1 MNDLATGAIVTRDP
15 TRDHKIVLSPEQ
27 EVACPR
33 CEHTFPLRAGITQKT
48 IEQYESDYEAQLE
61 AERARLQQRLAKEA
75 EKKATQAF
83 ADQVRQLT
91 EQLTD
96 SKAKIADVE
105 RLAAKS
111 AAEARART
119 QAEAALQR
127 KALEE
132 ELADKARRIL
142 DFQQQ
147 ELALRREKKALEE
160 ARQQQELELERKLEH
175 ERRAIHEKVLAAE
188 AERFKLKEAE
198 YRKKIEDAQKANEE
212 LTRKLEQGSQQLQG
226 EVLELD
232 VEHTLKCGFPHD
244 RIDEVKKGVRGADVI
259 QTVCTAAAQACGKII
274 WEAKRAENWSDK
286 WLRKLKDD
294 QREAKADIAVL
305 VTTAMPKGAEA
316 FCEYGGIWV
325 VAPHVVRP
333 IAETLRFGLL
343 ECHKL
348 RLAGSGKSEKME
360 LLYNYLCSSQF
371 AQRVRA
377 VVEALEC
384 MRTDLDAE
392 KRAMQR
398 LWAKREMQIERASSS
413 MLTVCGELQGIAQD
427 SLPELTE
434 IEVLALG
441 TAEDHPGAQ
450 K

>member
-1 MNDLATGAIVTRDP
+1 MNDFANGAIVAQAR
-15 TRDHKIVLSPEQ
+15 KIVLSAEQ

-33 CEHTFPLRAGITQKT
+33 CEHAFPLRAGITQKT
-48 IEQYESDYEAQLE
+48 IEQYESDYDAQFE
-61 AERARLQQRLAKEA
+61 AERARLQERLTREA
-75 EKKATQAF
+75 EKKT
-83 ADQVRQLT
+83 
-91 EQLTD
+91 
-96 SKAKIADVE
+96 
-105 RLAAKS
+105 
-111 AAEARART
+111 AEARART
-119 QAEAALQR
+119 LAEAALAR

-132 ELADKARRIL
+132 ELADKDRRIL

-160 ARQQQELELERKLEH
+160 ARQQQELELERRLEQ
-175 ERRAIHEKVLAAE
+175 ERRSIHEQVLAAE
-188 AERFKLKEAE
+188 AEKFKLKEAE

-232 VEHTLKCGFPHD
+232 VEHTLKRGFPHD

-259 QTVCTAAAQACGKII
+259 QTVCTPAAQVCGKII
-274 WEAKRAENWSDK
+274 WEAKRAENWSDR
-286 WLRKLKDD
+286 WVQKLKDD

-305 VTTAMPKGAEA
+305 VTTAMPKGATEA

-333 IAETLRFGLL
+333 VAETLRLGLV

-348 RLAGSGKSEKME
+348 RLAGAGKSEKME
-360 LLYNYLCSSQF
+360 LLYNYLCSAQF
-371 AQRVRA
+371 AQRMRA
-377 VVEALEC
+377 MVEALEC

-427 SLPELTE
+427 SLPALAE
-434 IEVLALG
+434 IEVLALDAAG
-441 TAEDHPGAQ
+441 DDPSALS
-450 K
+450 

>member
-1 MNDLATGAIVTRDP
+1 MNDLADGAIIARP
-15 TRDHKIVLSPEQ
+15 HKIVLSADQ

-48 IEQYESDYEAQLE
+48 IEQYESDYEAQFE
-61 AERARLQQRLAKEA
+61 AERARLQDRLTKEA
-75 EKKATQAF
+75 EKKA
-83 ADQVRQLT
+83 
-91 EQLTD
+91 
-96 SKAKIADVE
+96 
-105 RLAAKS
+105 
-111 AAEARART
+111 
-119 QAEAALQR
+119 ALHR

-132 ELADKARRIL
+132 ELAEKERRIR

-147 ELALRREKKALEE
+147 ELALRRDKKALEE
-160 ARQQQELELERKLEH
+160 ARRQQELELERRLEQ
-175 ERRAIHEKVLAAE
+175 ERRAIHDQVLSAE
-188 AERFKLKEAE
+188 AEKFKLKEAE

-259 QTVCTAAAQACGKII
+259 QTVCTPTAQVCGRII

-286 WLRKLKDD
+286 WVQKLKDD

-305 VTTAMPKGAEA
+305 VTTAMPRGASEA
-316 FCEYGGIWV
+316 FCEYGGVWV

-333 IAETLRFGLL
+333 IAETLRFGLV

-348 RLAGSGKSEKME
+348 RLASSGKSEKME
-360 LLYNYLCSSQF
+360 LLYNYLCSSHF
-371 AQRVRA
+371 AQRLRA
-377 VVEALEC
+377 VVEAVDC
-384 MRTDLDAE
+384 MRRDLDAE

-398 LWAKREMQIERASSS
+398 LWAKREVQIERASAS
-413 MLTVCGELQGIAQD
+413 MFAMCGELQGIAHE

-434 IEVLALG
+434 IEALALDSEG
-441 TAEDHPGAQ
+441 DLSDPQ
-450 K
+450 R

>member
-1 MNDLATGAIVTRDP
+1 MNDFANGAIVTRA
-15 TRDHKIVLSPEQ
+15 HKIVLSAEQ

-48 IEQYESDYEAQLE
+48 IEQYESDYEAQFE
-61 AERARLQQRLAKEA
+61 AERARLQERLTREA
-75 EKKATQAF
+75 EKKA
-83 ADQVRQLT
+83 ADAT
-91 EQLTD
+91 
-96 SKAKIADVE
+96 
-105 RLAAKS
+105 
-111 AAEARART
+111 ART
-119 QAEAALQR
+119 HAEAALQR

-132 ELADKARRIL
+132 ELAEKERRIR

-160 ARQQQELELERKLEH
+160 ARQQQELDVERRLEK
-175 ERRAIHEKVLAAE
+175 ERRAIHEQVLAAE
-188 AERFKLKEAE
+188 AEKFKLKEAE

-232 VEHTLKCGFPHD
+232 VEHTLRHGFPHD
-244 RIDEVKKGVRGADVI
+244 RIEEVKKGVRGADVI
-259 QTVCTAAAQACGKII
+259 QTVCTATAQVCGKII

-286 WLRKLKDD
+286 WVQKLKDD

-305 VTTAMPKGAEA
+305 VTTAMPRGAGEA

-325 VAPHVVRP
+325 VAPQVVHP
-333 IAETLRFGLL
+333 VAMMLRAGLA

-377 VVEALEC
+377 MVEALEC

-392 KRAMQR
+392 KRAMLR
-398 LWAKREMQIERASSS
+398 LWAKREVQIERASSGMMS
-413 MLTVCGELQGIAQD
+413 ICGELQGIAQD
-427 SLPELTE
+427 SLPELTD
-434 IEVLALG
+434 IEALALDG
-441 TAEDHPGAQ
+441 PEEGRLKA
-450 K
+450 

>member
-1 MNDLATGAIVTRDP
+1 MNDFANGAILTRA
-15 TRDHKIVLSPEQ
+15 HKIVLSAEQ

-48 IEQYESDYEAQLE
+48 IEQYESDYEAQFE
-61 AERARLQQRLAKEA
+61 AERARLQERLAKEA
-75 EKKATQAF
+75 EKKA
-83 ADQVRQLT
+83 AD
-91 EQLTD
+91 
-96 SKAKIADVE
+96 
-105 RLAAKS
+105 
-111 AAEARART
+111 ARARM
-119 QAEAALQR
+119 QAEAALQK

-132 ELADKARRIL
+132 ELAEKERQIL
-142 DFQQQ
+142 DFRRQ

-160 ARQQQELELERKLEH
+160 ARQQQELELERRLEH
-175 ERRAIHEKVLAAE
+175 ERRAIHEQVGAAE

-244 RIDEVKKGVRGADVI
+244 RIDEVKKGMRGAEVI
-259 QTVCTAAAQACGKII
+259 QTVCTGAAQVCGKII

-286 WLRKLKDD
+286 WVRKLKDD

-305 VTTAMPKGAEA
+305 VTTAMPKGADEA
-316 FCEYGGIWV
+316 FCEYGGVWV
-325 VAPHVVRP
+325 VAPHMVRP
-333 IAETLRFGLL
+333 VAETLRFGLM

-377 VVEALEC
+377 MVEALEC

-398 LWAKREMQIERASSS
+398 LWAKREVQIERASSS
-413 MLTVCGELQGIAQD
+413 MLTVCGELQGIAQE

-441 TAEDHPGAQ
+441 AVGDDPAPQ
-450 K
+450 P